1 VTDGPFLELRDV
13 TKRFPGH
20 VAIRGLSLAVP
31 RGQLLALLGPSGSG
45 KTTTLRVL
53 AGFERPDS
61 GAVIMGGADVTALSP
76 AARHIGMVFQHY
88 ALFPHLSVGEN
99 VAFGIPRG
107 AGRDERVRQLLKLVD
122 LDGFEG
128 RRIDALSGGQQQRVA
143 VARALGPDPRLL
155 LLDEPLSNLDPA
167 LRERTRREL
176 RSALDAVG
184 VTTVLVT
191 HEQDEAFALGDVIA
205 VLRDGR
211 LEQFGSAPDLYE
223 RPATHFVATFVGRA
237 TTVAGVMVA
246 GDRARV
252 ADGVE
257 WPVRVPGG
265 DPPGA
270 AVRVVV
276 RPEALRMDAEI
287 GLPGTVRA
295 RRYLGGRALFT
306 VDTAIGALE
315 VEGRVDAVGVGGVV
329 RVQAL
334 RAHAFRA
341 EEP

>member
-1 VTDGPFLELRDV
+1 VTEGPFLELRDV

-20 VAIRGLSLAVP
+20 VAIEHLSLAVP
-31 RGQLLALLGPSGSG
+31 RGRLLALLGPSGSG

-53 AGFERPDS
+53 AGFDRPDAGS
-61 GAVIMGGADVTALSP
+61 VIMGGADVTALPP

-99 VAFGIPRG
+99 VAFGMPRG
-107 AGRDERVRQLLKLVD
+107 PDRGERVRRLLQLVD
-122 LDGFEG
+122 LDGFEH

-176 RSALDAVG
+176 RRALEAVG

-211 LEQFGSAPDLYE
+211 LEQFGTAPDLYE

-237 TTVAGVMVA
+237 TTVPGIMVA
-246 GDRARV
+246 PDRARV

-257 WPVRVPGG
+257 WPVRAP
-265 DPPGA
+265 DRPAPGA
-270 AVRVVV
+270 PVRVVV
-276 RPEALRMDAEI
+276 RPEALRLDAVT

-306 VDTAIGALE
+306 VESDVGALE
-315 VEGRVDAVGVGGVV
+315 VEAAVDAVGIAAAV

-334 RAHAFRA
+334 RAHAFPLEHA
-341 EEP
+341 